1 MNAPYLGA
9 VVLGAALLLS
19 GCQPAPEQAEPVRP
33 VLTKTLTLETAPASQ
48 FAGKIAPRYTTN
60 LSFQTFGRVIERSVD
75 VGDFVEPGQQIA
87 QLDTTTQQLAI
98 RTAEANLSSAQA
110 QLNNLLA
117 VQQSQRSL
125 LDLGNISDAV
135 FESAAQASSSG
146 EAAVAQARAQLD
158 KAKEQLGRATLRAD
172 TASLVTAVSVQPGQT
187 VTVGQTVATVVRP
200 ESREAV
206 IYVAE
211 VEAGNLRVGDQFTIV
226 KQLDPT
232 IQATG
237 AIREIAPQA
246 DPSARTVEVR
256 IALNDG
262 IGALKLGSTI
272 LATQIETTV
281 DQLVLPISAVVEDAN
296 GNYVWVVD
304 PRTAKVARRE
314 VEITPRDAGTV
325 RAVAG
330 MEVGDVVV
338 IAGAN
343 SLADGQTVRVNEGPA
358 R

>member
-211 VEAGNLRVGDQFTIV
+211 VEAGNLRVGVHDCQTTRPHNSGNRRHPRNCASGRP
-226 KQLDPT
+226 QRPHGGSSYCPERRHRCA
-232 IQATG
+232 QA
-237 AIREIAPQA
+237 R
-246 DPSARTVEVR
+246 
-256 IALNDG
+256 LND
-262 IGALKLGSTI
+262 T
-272 LATQIETTV
+272 
-281 DQLVLPISAVVEDAN
+281 
-296 GNYVWVVD
+296 GNTD
-304 PRTAKVARRE
+304 
-314 VEITPRDAGTV
+314 
-325 RAVAG
+325 
-330 MEVGDVVV
+330 
-338 IAGAN
+338 
-343 SLADGQTVRVNEGPA
+343 
-358 R
+358 